1 LNIEIL
7 HLTAGAAQAKGIAVI
22 IDVFRAYTTECWAF
36 YKGVERIY
44 PVPEVDAALALKAEN
59 PGWLLAGER
68 HSKKMPGFDFGNSPY
83 EMSLQDLRGKTLV
96 QSTSA
101 GTQGI
106 VAAVHA
112 EEILVGALVNAKATA
127 DYIAKQ
133 NPAHVSLVCMGKE
146 NIHPAPEDTYCAEY
160 IKSLLEGTAFD
171 KAEAVA
177 VLRDGEGARFFKPEN
192 ASFSPPQDFELC
204 TDFDRFDYVLKVRKD
219 ELGRDYVSKE

>member
-1 LNIEIL
+1 MKIEIL

-44 PVPEVDAALALKAEN
+44 PVPEVDAALALKAAN

-68 HSKKMPGFDFGNSPY
+68 HSRKMPGFDFGNSPY
-83 EMSLQDLRGKTLV
+83 EMSLQDLQGKTLV

-106 VAAVHA
+106 VAAVQA
-112 EEILVGALVNAKATA
+112 EEILVSALVNAKATA
-127 DYIAKQ
+127 EYLAKQ
-133 NPAHVSLVCMGKE
+133 NPAQVSLLCMGKE
-146 NIHPAPEDTYCAEY
+146 NVHPAPEDTYCAEY
-160 IKSLLEGTAFD
+160 IKSLLQGTAFD